1 MIRFYLD
8 NHQLLETDP
17 NKLLGII
24 FSSINDI
31 NYWSTEA
38 IENFIIGTYE
48 QLKIFAASRKEE
60 IVKDKNARSE
70 KTRLTKFINHD
81 IIIPKSRDKLI
92 SFYYKQILVSEKK
105 GLLTG
110 FKIGGTETNAEYT
123 TIRKFEEKDKENE

>member
-24 FSSINDI
+24 FSSIKDI

-38 IENFIIGTYE
+38 IEEFITGTYE
-48 QLKIFAASRKEE
+48 QLKIFATDRREE
-60 IVKDKNARSE
+60 ILNDKNARAE
-70 KTRLTKFINHD
+70 KTRLTKFINHAT
-81 IIIPKSRDKLI
+81 IIPKSREKLI
-92 SFYYKQILVSEKK
+92 AFYYKQILVSEKK
-105 GLLTG
+105 GLLSG

-123 TIRKFEEKDKENE
+123 TIRKFQEKDEDE